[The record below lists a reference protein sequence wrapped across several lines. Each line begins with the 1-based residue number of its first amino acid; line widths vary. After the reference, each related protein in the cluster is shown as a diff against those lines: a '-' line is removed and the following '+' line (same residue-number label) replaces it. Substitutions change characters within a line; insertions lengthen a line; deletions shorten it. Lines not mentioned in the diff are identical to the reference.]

1 MLEEGRHF
9 KPDYICMKVFCSS
22 LYVQMVLCLFSKSLL
37 LVEYTEKQT
46 APQKVLFMSFHHG
59 IFGTCL

>member
-1 MLEEGRHF
+1 
-9 KPDYICMKVFCSS
+9 MKVFCSS

-46 APQKVLFMSFHHG
+46 APQKVLFMSFHHS